1 MWVKICGITK
11 LEDAVSAARFG
22 ADAVGFVFADSP
34 REVTPK
40 RARNIAKA
48 MPAGP
53 EKVGVFVNRPLDE
66 IEKIVDYCGLDLVQ
80 LHGDED
86 PAYCSMLGDRAIKA
100 LRVRGNT
107 DLVEVDKYPC
117 RAVLLDGYESAGRR
131 ADGSGFDWRMV
142 SVFDAGLP
150 IIVAGGLTPDNVGK
164 AITTARP
171 FGVDV
176 SSGVEAAPG
185 IKDPVLI
192 YHFIEKARRADYEV
206 NGN

>member
-11 LEDAVSAARFG
+11 LQDAVSAARFG

-34 REVTPK
+34 RKVTPK
-40 RARNIAKA
+40 QARKIAKA

-66 IEKIVDYCGLDLVQ
+66 IEEIVEYCGLDLVQ

-86 PAYCSMLGDRAIKA
+86 PAYCSMLGERAIKA
-100 LRVRGNT
+100 LRVRGST
-107 DLVEVDKYPC
+107 DLAKVDKYPC
-117 RAVLLDGYESAGRR
+117 RAVLLDGYENAGRG
-131 ADGSGFDWRMV
+131 ADDSGFDWRMV

-150 IIVAGGLTPDNVGK
+150 IIVAGGLTPYNVGK

-192 YHFIEKARRADYEV
+192 YRFIEKARKVDYEV

>member
-34 REVTPK
+34 RKVTPE
-40 RARNIAKA
+40 RARKIVKA

-66 IEKIVDYCGLDLVQ
+66 IEEIFDYCGLDLVQ

-100 LRVRGNT
+100 LRVREST
-107 DLVEVDKYPC
+107 DLAEVDKYPC
-117 RAVLLDGYESAGRR
+117 RAVLLDGYENAGRG
-131 ADGSGFDWRMV
+131 ADGGGFDWRMV
-142 SVFDAGLP
+142 SVFDAGRP

-192 YHFIEKARRADYEV
+192 YRFIEKARRADYEV